1 MLWITS
7 QGKKK
12 GESFSLMD
20 EEDGEELKVLR
31 DRERYG
37 LEGRTQRK
45 WLNNKRLKKRSKGE
59 LNQYYMH
66 PEGELGGGQFMCLTW
81 KVQCVPS

>member
-7 QGKKK
+7 QGKMEE
-12 GESFSLMD
+12 ESFSLMD
-20 EEDGEELKVLR
+20 EEELKVLC

-66 PEGELGGGQFMCLTW
+66 PEGKIGGGQFMCLSW